1 MHDQLSDHLDSYFH
15 PFLAAFRKGFGCQST
30 LLRLLEDWRKA
41 LDNHEYVGAI
51 LMDLSKAFDCLPHV
65 LLIGKL
71 KAYGLSEEAVKL
83 LDSYLEDISQQIRLG
98 THTSSWEKLL
108 KGVPQ
113 GSILG
118 PLLFNVFINNIF
130 YSIVQCILYNY
141 ADDNTLSF
149 IHNDLTILKTVYEQ
163 ESNNLISW
171 FVQNFMKANPDKFQ
185 AICVGKKAHDNIE
198 SFQIGQTNIK
208 CEENV
213 PLLGINIDFMLKFDD
228 YISEICKKASKQL
241 AVLKRLGSFLTKQG
255 KLVIYKSFIASNFS
269 YCPLA
274 WHFCSASS
282 TNKLE
287 KIHERALRFIHND
300 FTSSLIALL
309 LSTNT
314 QPLHI
319 RRLKQMA
326 CEVFK
331 IVNNMSP
338 SYISDLVKIKSYM
351 YYFREEKKA
360 DLPRVNTTRY
370 GLRSFRSEAA
380 RVWNSLPN
388 EVRLVE
394 SYPQFR
400 RMVHAWDGPGC
411 KCPLCCT

>member
-1 MHDQLSDHLDSYFH
+1 MTF
-15 PFLAAFRKGFGCQST
+15 F
-30 LLRLLEDWRKA
+30 
-41 LDNHEYVGAI
+41 I
-51 LMDLSKAFDCLPHV
+51 
-65 LLIGKL
+65 
-71 KAYGLSEEAVKL
+71 
-83 LDSYLEDISQQIRLG
+83 
-98 THTSSWEKLL
+98 
-108 KGVPQ
+108 
-113 GSILG
+113 
-118 PLLFNVFINNIF
+118 LLFNASYIITMLMTT
-130 YSIVQCILYNY
+130 LYLLKN
-141 ADDNTLSF
+141 F
-149 IHNDLTILKTVYEQ
+149 IHKDLTTLKTVLEQ
-163 ESNNLISW
+163 ESNNLIAW

-185 AICVGKKAHDNIE
+185 AICMGKKAHDNIE

-213 PLLGINIDFMLKFDD
+213 TLLGINIDFMLKFDD

-241 AVLKRLGSFLTKQG
+241 AVLKLLGSFLTKQG
-255 KLVIYKSFIASNFS
+255 KLVIYNSFIASNFS

-287 KIHERALRFIHND
+287 KIQERALRFIHND
-300 FTSSLIALL
+300 YISSLSDLL

-338 SYISDLVKIKSYM
+338 SYISDLVKIKSSAYD
-351 YYFREEKKA
+351 FREEKKA
-360 DLPRVNTTRY
+360 DVPRVNRTRY
-370 GLRSFRSEAA
+370 GFRSFRSEAA

-394 SYPQFR
+394 SYLQFH